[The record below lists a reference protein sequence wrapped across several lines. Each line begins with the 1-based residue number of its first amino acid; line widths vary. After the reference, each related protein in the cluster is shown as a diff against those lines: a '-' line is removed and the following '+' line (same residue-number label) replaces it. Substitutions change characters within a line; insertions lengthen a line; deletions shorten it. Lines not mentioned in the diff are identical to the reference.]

1 MLNNILIASF
11 STASAAAFE
20 KGEKNYND
28 FFLKFADYFNS
39 FFLHCCF
46 RRGEGGEKGERRKK
60 WTLRL
65 PEGCLLH

>member
-39 FFLHCCF
+39 FFLCHLNLNLIDNLITNF
-46 RRGEGGEKGERRKK
+46 LGG
-60 WTLRL
+60 
-65 PEGCLLH
+65 PHF